1 MRVLTLNTQIKLLTV
16 FQSLKSQSV
25 NFTAIGLVFIVIAL
39 IILKH
44 ANFTVSHWRWL
55 LLTSI
60 ASSLYASIFNYW
72 RLVKITE
79 APISTIAAAAQGY
92 VELFGKAST
101 DKPLKTPYQDIPC
114 VWYRASVYAN
124 RENEDDRV
132 ADFFNTMPLEYSE
145 SKTLFSVDDGTAQC
159 LVDPKGAEV
168 IYFEARTWRKNDH
181 RYVEEYLPVGKP
193 LYVIGNLDT
202 RKELLDEAALHR
214 AVGTKLVDW
223 KTRPQ
228 QLLNRYDQNLNRQ
241 IDMDEWALARRD
253 AINEVKA
260 EHAMQ
265 ANTAGFTLA
274 KPAGKLF
281 LISAKSPKQLR
292 ASYKAW
298 LAGHLGVLALLF
310 ALYIKIT

>member
-1 MRVLTLNTQIKLLTV
+1 MFER
-16 FQSLKSQSV
+16 LKSQSV
-25 NFTAIGLVFIVIAL
+25 NFAALGLVFGVL
-39 IILKH
+39 MLVYLKH
-44 ANFTVSHWRWL
+44 ANFIVNNWHWL

-60 ASSLYASIFNYW
+60 ATSLFASIFNYW
-72 RLVKITE
+72 RLLKITE

-101 DKPLKTPYQDIPC
+101 NKPLKTPYQDIPC

-124 RENEDDRV
+124 RENADDKV
-132 ADFFNTMPLEYSE
+132 ADLFNIMPLEYSE
-145 SKTLFSVDDGTAQC
+145 SKTMFSLDDGTAQC
-159 LVDPKGAEV
+159 KVDPQGAEV

-202 RKELLDEAALHR
+202 RKDILDEAALNR
-214 AVGTKLVDW
+214 AVGTKLADW

-228 QLLNRYDQNLNRQ
+228 QLLNRYDQNLSGQ
-241 IDMDEWALARRD
+241 IDMDEWQLARRD

-260 EHAMQ
+260 AHAMQ
-265 ANTAGFTLA
+265 TNLSNKNDSDFTLA

-298 LAGHLGVLALLF
+298 VAAHLGVLALLLVF
-310 ALYIKIT
+310 YIKLH

>member
-1 MRVLTLNTQIKLLTV
+1 MFER
-16 FQSLKSQSV
+16 LKSQSV
-25 NFTAIGLVFIVIAL
+25 NFAALGLVFGVL
-39 IILKH
+39 MLVYLKH
-44 ANFTVSHWRWL
+44 ANFIVNNWHWL

-60 ASSLYASIFNYW
+60 ATSLFASVFNYW
-72 RLVKITE
+72 RLLKITE

-124 RENEDDRV
+124 RENEDDKV
-132 ADFFNTMPLEYSE
+132 ADLLNMMPLEYIE
-145 SKTLFSVDDGTAQC
+145 SKTMFTLNDGTAQC
-159 LVDPKGAEV
+159 KVDPQGAEV
-168 IYFEARTWRKNDH
+168 IYFEACTWRKNDH

-193 LYVIGNLDT
+193 IYVIGNLDT
-202 RKELLDEAALHR
+202 RKELLDEAELNR
-214 AVGTKLVDW
+214 AVGNKLVDW

-228 QLLNRYDQNLNRQ
+228 QLLNRYDKNLNGQ
-241 IDMDEWALARRD
+241 IDMDEWQLARRD

-265 ANTAGFTLA
+265 TNLSNKNGSYFTLA

-292 ASYKAW
+292 ASYKMWVVA
-298 LAGHLGVLALLF
+298 HLGVLALLLTF
-310 ALYIKIT
+310 YIKLI